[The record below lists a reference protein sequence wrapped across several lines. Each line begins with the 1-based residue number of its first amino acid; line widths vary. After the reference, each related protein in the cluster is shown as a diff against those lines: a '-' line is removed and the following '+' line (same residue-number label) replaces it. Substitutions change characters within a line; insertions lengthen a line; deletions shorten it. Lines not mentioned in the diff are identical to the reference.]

1 MKKYQ
6 NIFMLSAM
14 FLSAQV
20 AHSQRAIAFEGIE
33 NARDMGGLV
42 MQDVSERGMT
52 VLVSSHKSAHFLKHK
67 KLLIRFISI

>member
-14 FLSAQV
+14 LLSAQV

-33 NARDMGGLV
+33 NARDMGGAG
-42 MQDVSERGMT
+42 DAGRTNGSCGY
-52 VLVSSHKSAHFLKHK
+52 AGA
-67 KLLIRFISI
+67 